1 MFLLTTVGYRWY
13 LQSYETEK
21 MEGIFESIS
30 IEWARKGVW
39 IIGPTNLDLMT
50 TPSGPCDIAGNPGN
64 QIGPRIIAN
73 NQASSNPL
81 HLAFER
87 PKEEEIYTA
96 HLGDL

>member
-1 MFLLTTVGYRWY
+1 MPCPLVVGEVCLWGVGLVFLLTTVGYRWY

-64 QIGPRIIAN
+64 SR
-73 NQASSNPL
+73 
-81 HLAFER
+81 LAHES
-87 PKEEEIYTA
+87 
-96 HLGDL
+96 